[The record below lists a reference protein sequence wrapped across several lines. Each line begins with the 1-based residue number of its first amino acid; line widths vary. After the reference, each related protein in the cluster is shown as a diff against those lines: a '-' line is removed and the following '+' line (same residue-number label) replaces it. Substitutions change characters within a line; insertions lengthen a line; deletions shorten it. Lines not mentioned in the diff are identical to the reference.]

1 MLLAS
6 AAQRLVDAAHLLSS
20 EPVSVQL
27 RYLQTLT
34 EIGAEQNST
43 VVFPMPI
50 DIIKPFLE
58 LMEKT
63 GKPTGANGDAR
74 VPLTKGV
81 PLVAGGRNS

>member
-1 MLLAS
+1 
-6 AAQRLVDAAHLLSS
+6 
-20 EPVSVQL
+20 
-27 RYLQTLT
+27 
-34 EIGAEQNST
+34 
-43 VVFPMPI
+43 MPI